1 MGGSGRVSA
10 VRARRRPTR
19 AGVVLSRELIVDT
32 VLRLI
37 DGPGGDKL
45 SVRRVGAALGADPT
59 AIYRYFR
66 SLDAILL
73 AVADR
78 LIGEAT
84 ADFGPGAD
92 LAAALRDLAGRI
104 YRSMRAH
111 PRLAQLRARR
121 FIAGPHE
128 LRVVD
133 IGVGLLLRA
142 GFGPADAVRHY
153 RDFIETTFALA
164 ALDVSDV
171 SAEQEQADWQT
182 WLATAQG
189 VPAGD
194 YPSLHAVRDQ
204 LPVMGE
210 SAFPGVLETMIGT
223 LHRISTARTP
233 DAPVAEP
240 TVGACGS

>member
-1 MGGSGRVSA
+1 MESSRRVSA

-19 AGVVLSRELIVDT
+19 AGVVLSTELIVDT

-45 SVRRVGAALGADPT
+45 SVRRVGTALGADPT

-84 ADFGPGAD
+84 AGFVPGPDLGAS
-92 LAAALRDLAGRI
+92 LRDLAGRI

-111 PRLAQLRARR
+111 PRLAQLRAHR

-128 LRVVD
+128 LQVVD
-133 IGVGLLLRA
+133 TGIGLLLRA
-142 GFGPADAVRHY
+142 GFAPADAVRRY
-153 RDFIETTFALA
+153 RDFTDTVFALA
-164 ALDVSDV
+164 ALDVSDLPP
-171 SAEQEQADWQT
+171 EQERADWET
-182 WLATAQG
+182 WLDTASG
-189 VPAGD
+189 LPADD
-194 YPSLHAVRDQ
+194 YPNVHAVRGH
-204 LPVMGE
+204 LPAMAG
-210 SAFPGVLETMIGT
+210 SAFPGVLEMMIAVLERDGG
-223 LHRISTARTP
+223 
-233 DAPVAEP
+233 APAFD
-240 TVGACGS
+240 G

>member
-1 MGGSGRVSA
+1 MDSSRRVSA

-19 AGVVLSRELIVDT
+19 AGVVLSTELIVDT

-37 DGPGGDKL
+37 DGPAGDKL

-84 ADFGPGAD
+84 AGFVPGPDLGAS
-92 LAAALRDLAGRI
+92 LRDLAGRI

-111 PRLAQLRARR
+111 PRLAQLRAHR

-128 LRVVD
+128 LQVVD
-133 IGVGLLLRA
+133 MGIGLLLRA
-142 GFGPADAVRHY
+142 GFAPADAVRHY
-153 RDFIETTFALA
+153 RDFIDTAFALA

-171 SAEQEQADWQT
+171 SPEQERADWET
-182 WLATAQG
+182 WLDAARG
-189 VPAGD
+189 LPAGD
-194 YPSLHAVRDQ
+194 YPNVHAVRDQ
-204 LPVMGE
+204 LPAMAE
-210 SAFPGVLETMIGT
+210 SAFPGVLKMMIAVLEREAAERAGG
-223 LHRISTARTP
+223 
-233 DAPVAEP
+233 APAFS
-240 TVGACGS
+240 G

>member
-1 MGGSGRVSA
+1 VGGSGRVSA

-19 AGVVLSRELIVDT
+19 AGVVLSHELIVDT

-84 ADFGPGAD
+84 AGFAPGPD
-92 LAAALRDLAGRI
+92 LGAALRDLAGRI
-104 YRSMRAH
+104 YRSMQAH
-111 PRLAQLRARR
+111 PRLAQLRAHR

-128 LRVVD
+128 LRAVD
-133 IGVGLLLRA
+133 TCLGLLLRA
-142 GFGPADAVRHY
+142 GFRPADAVRHC

-164 ALDVSDV
+164 ALDVSDLTP
-171 SAEQEQADWQT
+171 EQERAEWQA
-182 WLATAQG
+182 WLDTAAG
-189 VPAGD
+189 LPAGD
-194 YPSLHAVRDQ
+194 YPNVHAVRRR
-204 LPVMGE
+204 LPAMVE
-210 SAFPGVLETMIGT
+210 SAFPGVLEKLIAMLEREAAG
-223 LHRISTARTP
+223 RTP
-233 DAPVAEP
+233 ALSNTSTRPD
-240 TVGACGS
+240 G

>member
-1 MGGSGRVSA
+1 MTGRVSA
-10 VRARRRPTR
+10 AGARRRPTR

-37 DGPGGDKL
+37 DGPGGDRL

-84 ADFGPGAD
+84 AGFVPGAD
-92 LAAALRDLAGRI
+92 LGGSLRDLAGRI
-104 YRSMRAH
+104 YRSMQAH

-121 FIAGPHE
+121 FVAGPHE

-133 IGVGLLLRA
+133 TGIGLLLRA
-142 GFGPADAVRHY
+142 GFAPADAARLY
-153 RDFIETTFALA
+153 RDFIETMFALA
-164 ALDVSDV
+164 ALDVSDR
-171 SAEQEQADWQT
+171 APEQERADWQA
-182 WLATAQG
+182 WLDAARAL
-189 VPAGD
+189 PAAD
-194 YPSLHAVRDQ
+194 YPNVHAVRAH

-210 SAFPGVLETMIGT
+210 SAFPAVLETMIAAM
-223 LHRISTARTP
+223 R
-233 DAPVAEP
+233 
-240 TVGACGS
+240 

>member
-1 MGGSGRVSA
+1 MSGRVSA
-10 VRARRRPTR
+10 VGARRRPTR

-45 SVRRVGAALGADPT
+45 SVRRVGAALSADPT

-84 ADFGPGAD
+84 AGFVPGPD
-92 LAAALRDLAGRI
+92 LAASLRDIAGRI
-104 YRSMRAH
+104 YRSMQAH

-133 IGVGLLLRA
+133 TGVGLLLRA
-142 GFGPADAVRHY
+142 GFEPAAAVRHY

-164 ALDVSDV
+164 ALDVSDL
-171 SAEQEQADWQT
+171 APEQEQADWQT
-182 WLATAQG
+182 WLDTAKG
-189 VPAGD
+189 LPADD
-194 YPSLHAVRDQ
+194 YPNMHAVRDH

-210 SAFPGVLETMIGT
+210 SAFPGVLDTMIAI
-223 LHRISTARTP
+223 LQREAAKCIPAR
-233 DAPVAEP
+233 AE
-240 TVGACGS
+240 